1 MEYFNIIIHEMSH
14 IIGFFKHML
23 IMDNEVRI
31 VCDIFDNEYVSTE
44 IIAINM
50 VHMDNIVYYMLN
62 MYHDICI

>member
-1 MEYFNIIIHEMSH
+1 
-14 IIGFFKHML
+14 ML

-50 VHMDNIVYYMLN
+50 VYMDNIVYYMLN